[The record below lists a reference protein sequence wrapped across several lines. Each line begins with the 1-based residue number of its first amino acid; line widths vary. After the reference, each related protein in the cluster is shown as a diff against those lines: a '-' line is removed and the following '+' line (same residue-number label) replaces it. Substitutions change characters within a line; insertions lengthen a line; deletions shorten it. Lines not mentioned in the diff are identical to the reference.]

1 MASISQGFSVNWNGS
16 NLTEVYSVT
25 WQKGG
30 GLPTDRSGTWSDNL
44 GSFSVEAFAA
54 IGATYGQRASFSVG
68 GLTGNAVCTGVG
80 GSAQVND
87 ATRYSATFQIVS

>member
-1 MASISQGFSVNWNGS
+1 MAASSQGFSVSWDGS
-16 NLTEVYSVT
+16 ALTEVYSVT

-30 GLPTDRSGTWSDNL
+30 GLPTSRDGTWSDSL

-68 GLTGNAVCTGVG
+68 GLTGFAVCTGVG
-80 GSAQVND
+80 GSVQVND
-87 ATRYSATFQIVS
+87 ARRYSATFQIVS